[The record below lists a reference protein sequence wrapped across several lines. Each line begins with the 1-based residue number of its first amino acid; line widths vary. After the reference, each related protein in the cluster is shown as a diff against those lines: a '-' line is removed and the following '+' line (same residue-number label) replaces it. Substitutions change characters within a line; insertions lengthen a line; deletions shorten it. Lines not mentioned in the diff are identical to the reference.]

1 MDLKLKW
8 GVCGLCRQQIVVP
21 LRSNGNVECPKCT
34 RLDLVRMSFLSES
47 SWKTSHWRNDPE
59 IRPRVQVSLSKLKFA
74 WHSIWRMHGIT
85 LTRVY
90 WCMYHFDAG
99 WRCQVFDV
107 ILIPLYA
114 QRESSSL
121 KIFVWSG
128 LQKQAGAWA
137 KQCIPCQASKVHT
150 HIGTTRKIIHPS
162 ALLWLHTCGSS
173 QAIAT
178 I

>member
-1 MDLKLKW
+1 MPPISLISQPTW
-8 GVCGLCRQQIVVP
+8 ICTYHRERQPGGWLTVKSHTSQYP
-21 LRSNGNVECPKCT
+21 
-34 RLDLVRMSFLSES
+34 VRNWRPWPRNKTQRYKPIIQQAQTG
-47 SWKTSHWRNDPE
+47 SWKTCEHLEQMQWNN
-59 IRPRVQVSLSKLKFA
+59 
-74 WHSIWRMHGIT
+74 T
-85 LTRVY
+85 LAELRLLGYACPIVP
-90 WCMYHFDAG
+90 AG